1 MSLKSMTF
9 LFKDIR
15 MFREAKQEHH
25 SKYIVEAIESFWK
38 WASVKINIGGNRVAC
53 TFYEIFLFP
62 FFSHPPF

>member
-1 MSLKSMTF
+1 
-9 LFKDIR
+9 

-53 TFYEIFLFP
+53 TFYEVFLFP